1 MKLNWHW
8 QHTDLLNV
16 IFYAHCIESQ
26 DKESHKVAHYY
37 YYYYFRKVRCKR
49 YFWNSSNVFIPLNKW
64 LSLRGVRSLRSRDLI
79 IGMQMCSAQ
88 NKNNNNNCAITSSQ
102 FEEDN
107 FFIFEKYFSV
117 VLSKWCGWSLH
128 VFWKCASCV
137 EFTSTYLMEAEKYT
151 VARYASNPIL
161 QTIVVIHCF
170 LFYDEKRTCV
180 FYIHS
185 TKLCYHWTITLCMK
199 KRRRIS

>member
-1 MKLNWHW
+1 MNIFEVVYMKLNWHW
-8 QHTDLLNV
+8 QHTVFLNV

-26 DKESHKVAHYY
+26 DKESHKVGHYY
-37 YYYYFRKVRCKR
+37 YNYYRKVRCKR

-79 IGMQMCSAQ
+79 IGMQMCSVQ

-128 VFWKCASCV
+128 VF
-137 EFTSTYLMEAEKYT
+137 
-151 VARYASNPIL
+151 
-161 QTIVVIHCF
+161 
-170 LFYDEKRTCV
+170 
-180 FYIHS
+180 
-185 TKLCYHWTITLCMK
+185 
-199 KRRRIS
+199 